1 MRHRRF
7 RDSLGHGEDAA
18 RALGQVSPVHF
29 TKEAERRLRLFR
41 GREVKNGLKSNGF
54 EDWAGMILPWQGHV
68 KLAGGASHR
77 ITV

>member
-1 MRHRRF
+1 M
-7 RDSLGHGEDAA
+7 
-18 RALGQVSPVHF
+18 
-29 TKEAERRLRLFR
+29 LRLFR